1 VRELRR
7 DAGPLGI
14 AVAAA
19 VGFGAGLLAG
29 LVAGG
34 LLGDLNAERMR
45 GMVRRLGTE
54 PREPRVPADIERAI
68 TEALAAAPET
78 RGLPIRVR
86 AIDDGL
92 VELTGRA
99 PSEEARMHAGE
110 IARRVTGGD
119 VVVNRILVREGAR
132 A

>member
-7 DAGPLGI
+7 DTGSLGI

-29 LVAGG
+29 MVAGE
-34 LLGDLNAERMR
+34 LLGDVNADRMR
-45 GMVRRLGTE
+45 HMVRRFGTE
-54 PREPRVPADIERAI
+54 PAEPRTPAEIERAV
-68 TEALAAAPET
+68 TEALAGAPET

-99 PSEEARMHAGE
+99 PTEEARIRAGE
-110 IARRVTGGD
+110 IARHATGGD